1 MWLGTHV
8 SMTQTDWHWMLETT
22 MCLGL
27 DLIMIIAV
35 YLEWHDEHK
44 KKSI

>member
-8 SMTQTDWHWMLETT
+8 SMTQTDWHWILETS
-22 MCLGL
+22 MCIGL
-27 DLIMIIAV
+27 DIIMIIAV
-35 YLEWHDEHK
+35 YLEWHEEHK